1 MVKDFIFSSKILS
14 LDNLSNIESNSL
26 VFLFQNNKILA
37 ANNENEQKFP
47 SFFFE
52 TNSSFWKFKILP
64 FIQKIDQS
72 NWNGI
77 EFGKYRS
84 KPTYLIYFTNCPINS
99 SQNGEILQNEIIFLQ
114 EYPIRALIRLD
125 PGFNLL
131 IAGIAYHVYTWIS
144 NHIFCG
150 RCGNGF
156 IYSHSEFALKCPSC
170 NYTEYPHISPAV
182 IIAIIKDN
190 KILLAHNKQFPTDL
204 YSLIAGFVDP
214 GENLEE
220 AISREVKEEIG
231 ISIRNIS
238 YFASQP
244 WPFPNSLML
253 AFTADWAEGE
263 ISVDKKEIMDA
274 QWFGLDNLPKLPSSI
289 SVARKLIDH
298 FVQQFSSKLS

>member
-1 MVKDFIFSSKILS
+1 MVKDFIFCSKILS
-14 LDNLSNIESNSL
+14 LDKLSNIESNSL

-37 ANNENEQKFP
+37 LNNESEQKIP

-52 TNSSFWKFKILP
+52 TKSSKWKFKILP
-64 FIQKIDQS
+64 ILQKIDQS

-77 EFGKYRS
+77 EFGKYKS
-84 KPTYLIYFTNCPINS
+84 KPTYLLYFTNNSINS
-99 SQNGEILQNEIIFLQ
+99 LQNEKNLQNELSFLQ
-114 EYPIRALIRLD
+114 EYPLRSLIRLD
-125 PGFNLL
+125 PGYNLL

-144 NHIFCG
+144 NHIYCG
-150 RCGNGF
+150 RCGKRF
-156 IYSHSEFALKCPSC
+156 IYSLAEFALKCPSC
-170 NYTEYPHISPAV
+170 NNTEYPHISPAV

-190 KILLAHNKQFPTDL
+190 KILLAHNKQFPTNL

-231 ISIRNIS
+231 ISICNIS

-289 SVARKLIDH
+289 SVARNLIDH
-298 FVQQFSSKLS
+298 FVQQFSS